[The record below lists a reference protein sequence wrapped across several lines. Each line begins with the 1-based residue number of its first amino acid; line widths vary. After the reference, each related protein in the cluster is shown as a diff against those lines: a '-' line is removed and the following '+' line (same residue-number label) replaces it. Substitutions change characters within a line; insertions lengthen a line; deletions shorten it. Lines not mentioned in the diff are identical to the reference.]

1 MKWFQFCLLFGVH
14 FSFSRPNEANHNE
27 TTFIEGKFLISDFFS
42 SAVKIFSQI
51 FPLST
56 CKGFFLCK
64 LCGSDN
70 SILNLII
77 NDRISEQAQGISNV
91 TINNKNIVLQELKNP
106 LGVRFKV
113 FLTKKA
119 TCAKITGWYPGGS
132 WFEGYGWKVCQCPSC
147 KNHMGWMFEKI
158 ETIIESNPVFPGDKG
173 FYGIIYDSV
182 ITESC
187 KSFLFK

>member
-14 FSFSRPNEANHNE
+14 ISFSRPNEANHNE
-27 TTFIEGKFLISDFFS
+27 TTFIEGKFSFRFFFAFL
-42 SAVKIFSQI
+42 AVKNFLLI
-51 FPLST
+51 ST

-77 NDRISEQAQGISNV
+77 NDRISEQAQGVSNV
-91 TINNKNIVLQELKNP
+91 TINNKNIVLQLLKNP
-106 LGVRFKV
+106 AGVQFKV

-119 TCAKITGWYPGGS
+119 TCAKTTGWYPSGS
-132 WFEGYGWKVCQCPSC
+132 WFDGYGWKVCQCPSC
-147 KNHMGWMFEKI
+147 KNHMGWMFERI
-158 ETIIESNPVFPGDKG
+158 ETIIESNPLFPGEKG

-187 KSFLFK
+187 K